1 MLESLK
7 ALGITIL
14 IVAASVA
21 APILIFLGMVVLIYV
36 AVKDFNKKRP

>member
-14 IVAASVA
+14 IVAAFVA

-36 AVKDFNKKRP
+36 AVKDFNKKNP